1 MSDSSY
7 CTVCDIDFGTSRALV
22 NHMQESGYPCNKPMV
37 QCSFCQSFWP
47 NSKSLKL
54 HQEKNQSC
62 IRLQEKWE
70 ENTSVFCKIES
81 SEKEKNQISV
91 HQHVNNT
98 APKFARNEITTYL
111 PFAQTVPYAGS
122 FADRKCSATQDT
134 TNKDHIASGSC
145 QSNKNNYL
153 PAKTTHP
160 TLDKFVIN
168 HLTRVMEEIGYG
180 GLLMSRSKSSVHGPT
195 KIPSF
200 DEMKHHI
207 QSSLM
212 DPLYGLSR
220 TNRKYDVADGSMV
233 MDILVNSSSSEED
246 EDMLVDISEEEIV
259 QFVRTQ
265 VNLDFD
271 ENSSQESMRLEGGV
285 DHEQEFVYDVDEDDV
300 EIEEDI
306 VLVDIENESHEG
318 IQQGDR
324 QEPQVAMID
333 RENNTIVL
341 SEYQNYIHSYR
352 QRQIY
357 RGLDRANLE
366 LYHLLTKCH
375 APVYMFDAI
384 QSWSQRNS
392 ASLSQSL
399 PVTRSKFIE
408 NMETKVHGRYSE
420 AMKPRVEPIQLSS
433 GRQTAITTFSFEM
446 GLISKLT
453 DKELMKPENLLI
465 DPEDPFKLPDYT
477 DFYGEVNTGS
487 WHRNA
492 YINLCQNPEKDFMIP
507 LGIFV
512 DAVNGDKYGHHS
524 LEPVVVVP
532 LIFKRAIRNQARS
545 WFTIGYVETL
555 KTNQVMDDEDDGGY
569 AKNITSFD
577 KIQDYH
583 DMMTHILKDM
593 VRIQEGGGIEMTL
606 TIGDKSF
613 TGTAKLPVQ
622 FVIGDCKGNDILCGR
637 YGSHGEKVKHLVRDC
652 DIQCEDADNPD
663 HVCRYFTEA
672 EVQGWT
678 VAQCKEMSFHKI
690 RNAFWNVSFGGDEYG
705 IYGSTPPEPLH
716 VFQMGLCVYLVEEFL
731 RDIYTS
737 TSKLIDVV
745 VAKIVSSQSRQSHR
759 GFPSLSTFRNGFT
772 NLGTITGKEKYARIF
787 VLYLALMTEEV
798 ANSVSTARGRGAE
811 YPPLGAD
818 CAKNWLKLLEATLG
832 IGQWFKKVRHPKD
845 TIDTMILNPGEE
857 SLAQAACRR
866 YLQLFKDVVNRQ
878 VGNGL
883 CIVKYHHILHF
894 CWYIQRYGCIPNFD
908 GSRPE
913 GIAKINTKDKFMLTQ
928 KQLSTENYQT
938 ACRLYESE
946 IVEVACNEIN
956 SRSSATADAN
966 IEVARPVANRSAIT
980 NFDRVAGS
988 KFVMALWFDGRGGID
1003 DDEARYNLDVTWTK
1017 TKASLT
1023 LDDNLVES
1031 IVRRLFLHKG
1041 SGGCL
1046 MPDSKVVGFTEYK
1059 MNGSIFRCH
1068 PSYRSGKP
1076 WRDWAMMQ
1084 PNPANNEHI
1093 VPCQILML
1101 LDLSDSILMTR
1112 QQHKRF
1118 CNDRDPAL
1126 PEDEWSDTLSYTS
1139 SSSSEEDSSV
1149 SSLNRGVDLIRRA
1162 EDGPSLSLTN
1172 GLWCVVHTTQ
1182 RQDIADDQLASP
1194 NHFESRIS
1202 TRFKLTGNLRI
1213 LPIEC
1218 IKGTCFVIN
1227 ASRTGASEYVFV
1239 VDDKS
1244 LWCEETFLEQNN
1256 Q

>member
-1 MSDSSY
+1 M
-7 CTVCDIDFGTSRALV
+7 
-22 NHMQESGYPCNKPMV
+22 NHMQESGYPCNRPMV

-47 NSKSLKL
+47 NSKSLQL

-70 ENTSVFCKIES
+70 ENTSVFGNIES
-81 SEKEKNQISV
+81 SEKEKNQIFV
-91 HQHVNNT
+91 HQDVNDT

-122 FADRKCSATQDT
+122 FADRKCSAALDT

-145 QSNKNNYL
+145 RSNKNNYL
-153 PAKTTHP
+153 PSKTTHI

-180 GLLMSRSKSSVHGPT
+180 GLLMSHSKSSVSALT

-200 DEMKHHI
+200 DEIKHHI
-207 QSSLM
+207 RSSLM

-220 TNRKYDVADGSMV
+220 NTKSDVADGSMV

-259 QFVRTQ
+259 QFIRTQ
-265 VNLDFD
+265 VNLGVD
-271 ENSSQESMRLEGGV
+271 ENSSQEPMRLEGVG
-285 DHEQEFVYDVDEDDV
+285 HEEQFIFDVDDDA
-300 EIEEDI
+300 EIEDDI
-306 VLVDIENESHEG
+306 VLVDIDNESNEG
-318 IQQGDR
+318 VHQGDR
-324 QEPQVAMID
+324 QHVAMING
-333 RENNTIVL
+333 ENNTIVL

-357 RGLDRANLE
+357 RDLDRANIE
-366 LYHLLTKCH
+366 LYHLLIKCH

-392 ASLSQSL
+392 SSLSQSL
-399 PVTRSKFIE
+399 PVTRSQFLE
-408 NMETKVHGRYSE
+408 NMEMKVHGRYCE

-433 GRQTAITTFSFEM
+433 GRRTAITTFSFEM

-492 YINLCQNPEKDFMIP
+492 YVNLCQNPEKDFLIP

-555 KTNQVMDDEDDGGY
+555 KTNQVMDDDDEQGGY
-569 AKNITSFD
+569 AKNITSLE

-593 VRIQEGGGIEMTL
+593 VRIQECGGIEMTL

-613 TGTAKLPVQ
+613 SGTAKVPVQ

-637 YGSHGEKVKHLVRDC
+637 YGSHGEKVMHLVRDC
-652 DIQCEDADNPD
+652 DILFEDADDPD

-678 VAQCKEMSFHKI
+678 VAECKEMSFHKI
-690 RNAFWNVSFGGDEYG
+690 RNAFWNVNFGGDEYG

-737 TSKLIDVV
+737 TSKLLDVV

-818 CAKNWLKLLEATLG
+818 CAKNWLKLVEATLG
-832 IGQWFKKVRHPKD
+832 IGQWFKKLSHPKD

-857 SLAQAACRR
+857 SLAQAAARR
-866 YLQLFKDVVNRQ
+866 YLKLFKDVVNRQ

-883 CIVKYHHILHF
+883 CIVKYHHVLHF

-946 IVEVACNEIN
+946 LVEVACNEIN
-956 SRSSATADAN
+956 SRSSPTADAN
-966 IEVARPVANRSAIT
+966 IEGARPVATHPDQEVMPQHQKTAT
-980 NFDRVAGS
+980 GS
-988 KFVMALWFDGRGGID
+988 KFVMTLRFDGRGGID
-1003 DDEARYNLDVTWTK
+1003 DDEAQYNLDITWTK

-1023 LDDNLVES
+1023 LDNDLVES
-1031 IVRRLFLHKG
+1031 VVRRLFLHKG

-1046 MPDSKVVGFTEYK
+1046 MPHSKVVGFTEYK

-1101 LDLSDSILMTR
+1101 LDLSKSILMTR
-1112 QQHKRF
+1112 HQHKRF

-1126 PEDEWSDTLSYTS
+1126 PQDEWSDTLSYS

-1149 SSLNRGVDLIRRA
+1149 SSLDPPPLC
-1162 EDGPSLSLTN
+1162 LSN

-1182 RQDIADDQLASP
+1182 RQQIADDQWASP
-1194 NHFESRIS
+1194 HHFNSRIS
-1202 TRFKLTGNLRI
+1202 TRFKLSGNLRI

-1218 IKGTCFVIN
+1218 IKRTCFVIN
-1227 ASRTGASEYVFV
+1227 ASKTGTSEYVFV

-1244 LWCEETFLEQNN
+1244 LWCEKTFLQQTDE
-1256 Q
+1256 